1 MKFCASHVLLNMYR
15 QGVCDAHASAA
26 GLWLFTLALLHEHAL
41 WAPVKLCVKYLVLTK
56 LCVHLRRGAGHLLLQ
71 PPRLVDA

>member
-15 QGVCDAHASAA
+15 QSVCDALASAA
-26 GLWLFTLALLHEHAL
+26 GLWLFTLAILHEHAL
-41 WAPVKLCVKYLVLTK
+41 SVPLKLSVKYLVLTK
-56 LCVHLRRGAGHLLLQ
+56 LCVHLSRGAGHLLLQ